1 MAALVS
7 PSVVNFPND
16 PYLQYQPAFAYT
28 LPVQLLCAGVTL
40 TLLVVLGIH
49 LLCRCHP
56 ESESLYGGKVA
67 QGAIKLNNSYGTIPL
82 PPRTAQLLPTALIPR
97 RMPRQRA
104 HQDHRDTAKHGG

>member
-7 PSVVNFPND
+7 SSIVNFPND

-49 LLCRCHP
+49 LLC
-56 ESESLYGGKVA
+56 ESRYGDGGGRIGGEG
-67 QGAIKLNNSYGTIPL
+67 QF
-82 PPRTAQLLPTALIPR
+82 R
-97 RMPRQRA
+97 R
-104 HQDHRDTAKHGG
+104 G